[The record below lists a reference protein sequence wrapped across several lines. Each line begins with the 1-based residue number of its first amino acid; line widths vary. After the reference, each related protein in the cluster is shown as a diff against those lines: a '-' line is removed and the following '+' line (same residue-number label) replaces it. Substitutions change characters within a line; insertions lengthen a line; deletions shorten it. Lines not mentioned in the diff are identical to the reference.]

1 MTIEG
6 DRAFLVRFNPLFGSQ
21 GTNAIAPVGCYSDPI
36 ASNLAMSPRTTATKV
51 AEVYR
56 PNRSVRYS
64 LPLMT
69 CPVPAGFPSPAED
82 YVEGKLSLD
91 KHLIKNP
98 VATFFV
104 RVTGDSMLGAG
115 IHPGDLLVVDRA
127 LDPCDGKVVIAIVD
141 GELTVKRLRL
151 ERDRLY
157 LVPEN
162 PDYPVLEVKEL
173 TDFRV
178 WGVVTNVI
186 HPL

>member
-1 MTIEG
+1 
-6 DRAFLVRFNPLFGSQ
+6 
-21 GTNAIAPVGCYSDPI
+21 
-36 ASNLAMSPRTTATKV
+36 MSPRTTATKV

-69 CPVPAGFPSPAED
+69 CPVQAGFPSPATD
-82 YVEGKLSLD
+82 YIEGKLSLD
-91 KHLIKNP
+91 KHLIQNP

-127 LDPCDGKVVIAIVD
+127 LEPRDGKVIIAIVD
-141 GELTVKRLRL
+141 GELTVKRLQL
-151 ERDRLY
+151 ERDRL
-157 LVPEN
+157 LLAPEN
-162 PDYPVLEVKEL
+162 PNYPVMEIGEL
-173 TDFRV
+173 TDFEV

>member
-1 MTIEG
+1 M
-6 DRAFLVRFNPLFGSQ
+6 P
-21 GTNAIAPVGCYSDPI
+21 
-36 ASNLAMSPRTTATKV
+36 PRTSATTV

-56 PNRSVRYS
+56 PNRSIRYS
-64 LPLMT
+64 LPLMVF
-69 CPVPAGFPSPAED
+69 PVEAGFPSPAED

-104 RVTGDSMLGAG
+104 RVVGESMLNAG
-115 IHPGDLLVVDRA
+115 IHPGDLLVVDRSVE
-127 LDPCDGKVVIAIVD
+127 PRDGKVVIAIVD

-151 ERDRLY
+151 ERDRL
-157 LVPEN
+157 LLAPEN
-162 PDYPVLEVKEL
+162 PNYPVMEIGEL
-173 TDFRV
+173 TDFEV